1 MTEHEADFYASLQ
14 TAFSAAGLAPLLSP
28 ERAEAFY
35 GLYRFLLEENEKYNL
50 TALKGVEEIVLLHFV
65 DSLMGASLL
74 PAGASVIDVGCGA
87 GFPSLPLAIVRPD
100 LTVTASDAT
109 AKKTA
114 FVAMAAERLGLS
126 HVRTLTGR
134 AEELARTEHRDA
146 YDVATARAVAALP
159 TLLEL
164 CVPFIREGGL
174 FLGLKGRS
182 AMQELEASRHAIG
195 ELKCKVRFTKEYEI
209 GEGDATQARGIL
221 LLEKLAPTPATYP
234 RAYARMKSRPL

>member
-1 MTEHEADFYASLQ
+1 
-14 TAFSAAGLAPLLSP
+14 
-28 ERAEAFY
+28 
-35 GLYRFLLEENEKYNL
+35 
-50 TALKGVEEIVLLHFV
+50 
-65 DSLMGASLL
+65 
-74 PAGASVIDVGCGA
+74 DVGCGA

-209 GEGDATQARGIL
+209 GEGDAAQARGIL

>member
-1 MTEHEADFYASLQ
+1 MED
-14 TAFSAAGLAPLLSP
+14 
-28 ERAEAFY
+28 
-35 GLYRFLLEENEKYNL
+35 
-50 TALKGVEEIVLLHFV
+50 VVLLHFA
-65 DSLMGASLL
+65 DSLMGADLI

-109 AKKTA
+109 AKRTA
-114 FVAMAAERLGLS
+114 FVGMVAERLGLCGL
-126 HVRTLTGR
+126 RTLTGR
-134 AEELARTEHRDA
+134 AEELSRTAHRDA

-164 CVPFIREGGL
+164 CAPFVRKGGL
-174 FLGLKGRS
+174 FLALKGRS
-182 AMQELEASRHAIG
+182 AMQELEAARHAMG
-195 ELKCKVRFTKEYEI
+195 ELKCKVRFTEEYDI
-209 GEGDATQARGIL
+209 GEGEAAQARGIL

>member
-1 MTEHEADFYASLQ
+1 MTEHEAGFQGTLTS
-14 TAFSAAGLAPLLSP
+14 AFRAAGLSALLTP

-35 GLYRFLLEENEKYNL
+35 ALYRFLLEENKKYNL
-50 TALKGVEEIVLLHFV
+50 TALECEEEVILLHFV
-65 DSLMGASLL
+65 DSLMGASLI
-74 PAGASVIDVGCGA
+74 PEGASVIDVGCGA

-100 LTVTASDAT
+100 LAITASDAT

-114 FVAMAAERLGLS
+114 FVAMAAERLGLCG
-126 HVRTLTGR
+126 VRTLTGR
-134 AEELARTEHRDA
+134 AEELSRTAHRDA
-146 YDVATARAVAALP
+146 YDMATARAVAALP

-164 CVPFIREGGL
+164 CVPFIRKGGL

-195 ELKCKVRFTKEYEI
+195 ELKCKVRFTKEYKI
-209 GEGDATQARGIL
+209 GEGEGAQARGIL
-221 LLEKLAPTPATYP
+221 LLEKLAPTPDTYP